1 MLGLS
6 VLPRTTRTSLARRQR
21 TFATSHALRS
31 KIIGI
36 DLGTTNSCVAVIEGD
51 KPIVIEND
59 GKRTTPSIFAI
70 DKDGNRLVG
79 QPAQRQMVV
88 NPHNTFFGVKRL
100 IGRSFDDAE
109 VKEYQTQV
117 PYAIKKG
124 PNGDAWVGDT
134 NGKIYSPSE
143 IASFIL
149 MKLKDVA
156 EQYVGQSVD
165 RAVITVPAYF
175 DNHQRRATE
184 DAGAIAGFKV
194 ERIIN
199 EPTAAA
205 LAYGINKDEDKSI
218 IVYDLGGGTFDVS
231 ILQIGGGVFEVKS
244 TAGDTFLG
252 GEDFNNVIANY
263 VAKEFQKKH
272 GVDLTKDKVA
282 LQRVREA
289 SELAKHDLSTRESVT
304 IDLPY
309 ITVGSNGSPLTLEVT
324 ISRAKYEELAL
335 PLVKKSLPPC
345 QKALDDANMSIDD
358 ITDIIMVGGMTRMPL
373 VRKTVT
379 DFFKKEPSL
388 SVNPDEAV
396 AIGAAL
402 QGSIIANQGLIP
414 GEEARE
420 LVLVDVT
427 PLNLGIKVHSGE
439 MAVIV
444 PAQTAIPCRLSHT
457 FTTVQDF
464 QTEIH
469 TEVYQ
474 GNRPLAKDNRLIGKY
489 TMTGVP
495 PAPAGVPKIM
505 VTFEI
510 SANGTIKVTSMDEA
524 SKVQQDVII
533 NMSGGLSAADI
544 ERMKKE
550 AEANKA
556 QDQARQEM
564 IKARDTTQREI
575 QNIKNGAAKLKGIS
589 ADQLATI
596 NGILATIEKAL
607 NAATTKEQVE
617 AAAKQLAES
626 EVSKILAA
634 AYASSAT
641 SSTSE

>member
-1 MLGLS
+1 
-6 VLPRTTRTSLARRQR
+6 
-21 TFATSHALRS
+21 
-31 KIIGI
+31 
-36 DLGTTNSCVAVIEGD
+36 
-51 KPIVIEND
+51 
-59 GKRTTPSIFAI
+59 
-70 DKDGNRLVG
+70 
-79 QPAQRQMVV
+79 MVV
-88 NPHNTFFGVKRL
+88 NPQNTFFGVKRL
-100 IGRSFDDAE
+100 IGRRFDEAE
-109 VKEYQTQV
+109 IKEYQAQV
-117 PYAIKKG
+117 PFAIKKG
-124 PNGDAWVGDT
+124 PNGDAWVGDSS
-134 NGKIYSPSE
+134 GKLYSPSE
-143 IASFIL
+143 ISSFIL

-156 EQYVGQSVD
+156 EQHLGHSVD
-165 RAVITVPAYF
+165 KAVITVPAYF

-205 LAYGINKDEDKSI
+205 LAYGINKDEDKAI
-218 IVYDLGGGTFDVS
+218 VVYDLGGGTFDVS

-244 TAGDTFLG
+244 TSGDTFLG
-252 GEDFNNVIANY
+252 GEDFNNVIASY
-263 VAKEFQKKH
+263 VTKEFQKKH
-272 GVDLTKDKVA
+272 GVDLSKDMVA

-289 SELAKHDLSTRESVT
+289 SELAKHDLSTRESVKV
-304 IDLPY
+304 DLPY
-309 ITVGSNGSPLTLEVT
+309 ITVGPNGSPLTLDVT
-324 ISRAKYEELAL
+324 ITRAKYEELAL
-335 PLVKKSLPPC
+335 PLVKKSIPPC
-345 QKALDDANMSIDD
+345 QKALEDAGMSIDD
-358 ITDIIMVGGMTRMPL
+358 ITDVIMVGGMTRMPM
-373 VRKTVT
+373 VRKIVSE
-379 DFFKKEPSL
+379 FFKREPSL

-489 TMTGVP
+489 TMTGIP
-495 PAPAGVPKIM
+495 PAPAGVPKIQ

-510 SANGTIKVTSMDEA
+510 SANGTIKVTSIDEA
-524 SKVQQDVII
+524 SKASQDVII

-550 AEANKA
+550 AEVNKA
-556 QDQARQEM
+556 QDSARQEM
-564 IKARDTTQREI
+564 VKVKDEAQRDIQHIK
-575 QNIKNGAAKLKGIS
+575 KGMS
-589 ADQLATI
+589 QHKGLSP
-596 NGILATIEKAL
+596 
-607 NAATTKEQVE
+607 EQVTSVNE
-617 AAAKQLAES
+617 AVAKCEKVLQASSKKEEIADALKELKD
-626 EVSKILAA
+626 VSGKIFSA
-634 AYASSAT
+634 AYSASASSGG
-641 SSTSE
+641 SNE